1 MKREFQLVLDRWEI
15 DRGARSINNTKARL
29 LAIATGTIPPFS
41 VMFEG
46 PTSLYEM
53 LGKHHA
59 QLVAPA
65 RFKMTIEPVLTA
77 EELGDRIKRAPDTA
91 LAEIDAVL
99 RKHETNP

>member
-1 MKREFQLVLDRWEI
+1 MVLDRWEI
-15 DRGARSINNTKARL
+15 DRGTRALNNTKARL

-41 VMFEG
+41 VVFEG

-59 QLVAPA
+59 QLATPA
-65 RFKMTIEPVLTA
+65 RFKMTIEPVITA
-77 EELGDRIKRAPDTA
+77 DEIGARIKHVSDTA

-99 RKHETNP
+99 RKHEEMNP